1 MRVCVHVSREREKEH
16 VIKTEEWRSLL
27 VRKTQLDPRLA
38 EINVAGSIT
47 FSYINTKYGFHVLV
61 IKKTCDL

>member
-1 MRVCVHVSREREKEH
+1 VRVCVHVSRVRGKKH

-27 VRKTQLDPRLA
+27 VRKIQLDPRLA
-38 EINVAGSIT
+38 EINVASSIT

-61 IKKTCDL
+61 IK

>member
-1 MRVCVHVSREREKEH
+1 MCQKEREKKH

-27 VRKTQLDPRLA
+27 VRKIQLDPQRLA

-47 FSYINTKYGFHVLV
+47 FPYINTKYGFHVLV
-61 IKKTCDL
+61 IK